1 LSARLAPFA
10 AFDLEPVV
18 GPTSPGPDALTE
30 APAMPN
36 GPSGADDAEGD
47 DPAIYSPRSE
57 GVFSPIALRPQLP
70 RELPPNVNRSDLRLI
85 ELVISPL
92 GTVESVKLIGV
103 PRNVHDSMLLSA
115 AKAWVFRPAVKNGV
129 PVRYRKTVSVA
140 PRS

>member
-1 LSARLAPFA
+1 LAPFA

-18 GPTSPGPDALTE
+18 GAISPRPDAVTE
-30 APAMPN
+30 APALLN
-36 GPSGADDAEGD
+36 GPRGADDRRGD

-57 GVFSPIALRPQLP
+57 GVSSPVAVRPQLP
-70 RELPPNVNRSDLRLI
+70 RELPPDVNRSELRLI
-85 ELVISPL
+85 ELVISPI

-103 PRNVHDSMLLSA
+103 PRNVHDSMMLSA
-115 AKAWVFRPAVKNGV
+115 AKAWVFRPAVKDGV